1 MKILTASALIA
12 MLAGPAVAAAEEP
25 KAKAA
30 DAAPQMEQV
39 FLVLLRRG
47 PIWTA
52 EKTAESQAIQKA
64 HMDNIGTQ
72 WKAKKLVIA
81 GPMGEDGD
89 LRGIFV
95 YRVGSLDEAKA
106 LAAADPAV
114 KAGRLRAEV
123 HPWWVGKGYLPAAGE
138 ACTATGPPSE

>member
-1 MKILTASALIA
+1 MGILTSCALA
-12 MLAGPAVAAAEEP
+12 AVLAGMGGVAQEP

-30 DAAPQMEQV
+30 EAGPEMEQV
-39 FLVLLRRG
+39 YLVLLRRG

-52 EKTAESQAIQKA
+52 EKTAESAAIQKA
-64 HMDNIGTQ
+64 HMDNIGVQ

-106 LAAADPAV
+106 LAASDPAV

-138 ACTATGPPSE
+138 ACTAPATP

>member
-1 MKILTASALIA
+1 MGVLTSWALA
-12 MLAGPAVAAAEEP
+12 AVWAGSAAATEEP
-25 KAKAA
+25 KAKTAEV
-30 DAAPQMEQV
+30 APQMEQV
-39 FLVLLRRG
+39 YLVLLRKG

-52 EKTAESQAIQKA
+52 EKTAESAAIQKA
-64 HMDNIGTQ
+64 HMDNIGVQ

-95 YRVGSLDEAKA
+95 YRVGSLDEAKL

-114 KAGRLRAEV
+114 KAGRLKAEV

-138 ACTATGPPSE
+138 ACTVPVTP